1 MKHARGVRVALA
13 DWLLVSSANGRK
25 KDKGIFMRHIVTQT
39 LSFVGASTYKDAV
52 VQSHGSLGLGLTNA
66 VLLQG

>member
-1 MKHARGVRVALA
+1 
-13 DWLLVSSANGRK
+13 
-25 KDKGIFMRHIVTQT
+25 MRHIVTQT